1 MPAATLVSH
10 EPAVLNAET
19 GNNTYYQ
26 QPSPK
31 QQTKQTSS
39 FDAVVDTQSPFT
51 LPTQPFS
58 ADDKRQLYNRAGS
71 NSNYADLPQ
80 SLPTPPL
87 HGNEEYNYH
96 EKSSANFLSAVFERQ
111 GSQPELSTRHIDASS
126 SGNALQNLWN
136 YLFPSSTHFTVSDN
150 LKFILNCCMWYLSSS
165 LTNNTGKQILN
176 VFKFPVTL
184 TFVQFGLVAMWCYL
198 VAAIFHVTTI
208 RTPTQKIIST
218 MTPLAAFLIVG
229 HVFSSIAISRVP
241 VSLVHTIKV
250 RCRLA

>member
-1 MPAATLVSH
+1 
-10 EPAVLNAET
+10 
-19 GNNTYYQ
+19 
-26 QPSPK
+26 
-31 QQTKQTSS
+31 
-39 FDAVVDTQSPFT
+39 
-51 LPTQPFS
+51 
-58 ADDKRQLYNRAGS
+58 
-71 NSNYADLPQ
+71 
-80 SLPTPPL
+80 
-87 HGNEEYNYH
+87 
-96 EKSSANFLSAVFERQ
+96 
-111 GSQPELSTRHIDASS
+111 
-126 SGNALQNLWN
+126 
-136 YLFPSSTHFTVSDN
+136 
-150 LKFILNCCMWYLSSS
+150 MWYLSSS